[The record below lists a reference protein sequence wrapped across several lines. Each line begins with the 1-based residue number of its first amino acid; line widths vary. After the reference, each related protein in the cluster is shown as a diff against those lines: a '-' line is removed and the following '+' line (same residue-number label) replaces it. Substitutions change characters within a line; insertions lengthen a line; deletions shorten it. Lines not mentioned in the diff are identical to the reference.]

1 MFSNHIHLARW
12 VLWQMDLLQLQ
23 AADWTLWFGHHGCGE
38 FLVWVVSC
46 QGSSCW
52 PLQQQRHEVWT
63 SPASSVL
70 VKLIHDKTDIS
81 IHHITWQDRHLSA
94 WVISCQS
101 SSCWPLQWQS
111 CEVWTSPA
119 SSVLVSTS
127 YFYYRT
133 EQTFLYIILQDRTD
147 ISIQHIT
154 WQNWHLYTSYYR
166 TELTSLY
173 IILQDRTD
181 ISHKMCLWVWAK

>member
-70 VKLIHDKTDIS
+70 V
-81 IHHITWQDRHLSA
+81 
-94 WVISCQS
+94 
-101 SSCWPLQWQS
+101 
-111 CEVWTSPA
+111 
-119 SSVLVSTS
+119 STS

-147 ISIQHIT
+147 ISIHHIT
-154 WQNWHLYTSYYR
+154 GQNRHLYTAYYMTKLTSLYIILQDRTNISIHHITGQNRHLYTSYYR
-166 TELTSLY
+166 TEQTSLY